1 MTFYLNILNFTFNRL
16 TMNLKANLS
25 RIAVIFL
32 TIIFLITAVT
42 FEIFE
47 LSSLPGQFFGT
58 LLGVVITSII
68 TVLLLHGQ
76 TKNEESKQRH
86 IMVFEK
92 KQEVF
97 FHFLTQMNTILQKE
111 KLTLHLSPDKNLEKE
126 VNNLQD
132 LLFEFG
138 YLQMHTSSATFDKI
152 LICVS
157 NLMIENKKMKQIEN
171 KEEKDF
177 ETYYKTLSTDFF
189 EIVSLLKQELYDE
202 APDHIDKKHLDKI
215 IRLSF

>member
-1 MTFYLNILNFTFNRL
+1 
-16 TMNLKANLS
+16 MNLKANLP
-25 RIAVIFL
+25 RVAVIFL

-76 TKNEESKQRH
+76 TKNEESRERH

-97 FHFLTQMNTILQKE
+97 FTFLTQMNTILQKE
-111 KLTLHLSPDKNLEKE
+111 KLTLHLSPSKTLEKE
-126 VNNLQD
+126 VNSLQD

-138 YLQMHTSSATFDKI
+138 YLQMHTSSDTFDKV
-152 LICVS
+152 LICVG
-157 NLMIENKKMKQIEN
+157 NLMAENKKMKTIEN
-171 KEEKDF
+171 KSEQDF
-177 ETYYKTLSTDFF
+177 ENYYRTLSTDFF
-189 EIVSLLKQELYDE
+189 EIVSLLKMELYSE
-202 APDHIDKKHLDKI
+202 APDRINKKHLDRI
-215 IRLSF
+215 IKLSF